1 MDGCTTKDL
10 EAVIGEA
17 ISDIES
23 TFYDIE
29 SMQNDLRDMGYELG
43 DLKKKLQ
50 DIHMRLDRLKG
61 CLNEH
66 PGERET
72 AQPAQEQSKHSFRL

>member
-1 MDGCTTKDL
+1 MDGCTTQEL

-50 DIHMRLDRLKG
+50 DVRTRLDRLKH
-61 CLNEH
+61 CLNDH
-66 PGERET
+66 PAGGEN
-72 AQPAQEQSKHSFRL
+72 AQPVQEQSKHSFRL

>member
-1 MDGCTTKDL
+1 MEGCTTKDL

-50 DIHMRLDRLKG
+50 DIHARLDQLKH
-61 CLNEH
+61 CLNDRPHE
-66 PGERET
+66 GEK
-72 AQPAQEQSKHSFRL
+72 ALSAQEQSKHSFRL